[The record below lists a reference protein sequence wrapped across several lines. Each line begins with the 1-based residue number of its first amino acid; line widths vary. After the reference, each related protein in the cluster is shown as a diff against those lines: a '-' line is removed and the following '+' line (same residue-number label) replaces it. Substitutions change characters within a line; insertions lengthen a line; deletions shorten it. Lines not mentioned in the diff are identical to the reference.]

1 MPLIRV
7 SMPLLSLCPKE
18 PQDLT
23 LMATTS
29 LLTVDYRSVGSNK
42 RDFMDF
48 LTGATTST
56 KCFRGHITTHFK
68 GFFVGSNEFFTK
80 FHFISWFMRYH

>member
-1 MPLIRV
+1 MFPIYGTLIIVIIYRI
-7 SMPLLSLCPKE
+7 
-18 PQDLT
+18 
-23 LMATTS
+23 S
-29 LLTVDYRSVGSNK
+29 LLSVGSNK

-68 GFFVGSNEFFTK
+68 GFFVGSNEFFTE